1 MKNWTELHNKCVC
14 ISHLLSKTEILTTHC
29 VEVGVVKEKLNV
41 LVSHDEGEA
50 HGHTRW
56 QK

>member
-1 MKNWTELHNKCVC
+1 VKNWTELHNKHVC
-14 ISHLLSKTEILTTHC
+14 ISHLLSKTEILTTNF
-29 VEVGVVKEKLNV
+29 VEVGVVKENV

-50 HGHTRW
+50 RGHTRW